1 MQDKAFSDSEIQSLQ
16 GEPTV
21 YFVVKADQG
30 LERSTSGCFPVNKQQ
45 PLILEAED
53 QHKGESDYLARDGPS
68 SNGSFH
74 SSEGEGTDHEGDILD
89 CSGSRPLLMDS
100 EEEEASGK
108 MNLPQEGYKVSQ
120 EVLNPPPS
128 QGGMEQLLLNTFQHH
143 PAEASD
149 EGDVFATAPFRS
161 SRTFHDDLDIFAKAP
176 FVSKSHTVPTLL
188 DEGDVF
194 LQAPFTKR
202 KSQEELL
209 SCSST
214 KESPAL
220 VGFLGLTG
228 GAHINPT
235 FQNPDTGMHSS
246 LLPPYSM
253 APFAQSSVAAPHSPQ
268 AGESRDSI
276 PPKDAPKEL
285 VGVPND
291 MLQGHTLPH
300 EALLG
305 SKASKPFRPQSLAKY
320 SRHYGPEG
328 SQCVEA
334 QPIAAYKVV
343 SQTNKQ
349 AIAGSVSIASLSY
362 RTTELPTADP
372 FASAPFPSKPGKQKP

>member
-1 MQDKAFSDSEIQSLQ
+1 M
-16 GEPTV
+16 
-21 YFVVKADQG
+21 VKADQDH
-30 LERSTSGCFPVNKQQ
+30 ESSTTGCFPSNKKQ
-45 PLILEAED
+45 PLILEAEN
-53 QHKGESDYLARDGPS
+53 QLGGEPDYLARDGPS

-74 SSEGEGTDHEGDILD
+74 SSEGEGTDHEGDMLD

-100 EEEEASGK
+100 EEEEESGK
-108 MNLPQEGYKVSQ
+108 MNPPQEGAKVSQ
-120 EVLNPPPS
+120 EVLNLPCS
-128 QGGMEQLLLNTFQHH
+128 QSGMGQILHNTFQHH

-161 SRTFHDDLDIFAKAP
+161 SRTFHDDLDVFTKAP
-176 FVSKSHTVPTLL
+176 FVSKSHAV

-194 LQAPFTKR
+194 LRAPFTKK
-202 KSQEELL
+202 KSQEELS
-209 SCSST
+209 SCCAA
-214 KESPAL
+214 KESPA
-220 VGFLGLTG
+220 VAGFLGLTG
-228 GAHINPT
+228 GGQYVPNPS
-235 FQNPDTGMHSS
+235 FQNLDTGIPSS
-246 LLPPYSM
+246 PLPPYSL
-253 APFAQSSVAAPHSPQ
+253 ASFPQSSIAPPHSPQ
-268 AGESRDSI
+268 AGEGHDSI

-285 VGVPND
+285 GSVPND
-291 MLQGHTLPH
+291 ALQGHTLPH

-328 SQCVEA
+328 SQCTEA

-362 RTTELPTADP
+362 RTKELPTADP
-372 FASAPFPSKPGKQKP
+372 FASAPFPSKLGKQKP

>member
-1 MQDKAFSDSEIQSLQ
+1 MITCYCFLEGLQ

-21 YFVVKADQG
+21 YFVVNTDQG
-30 LERSTSGCFPVNKQQ
+30 HGCFPLNKQQ
-45 PLILEAED
+45 PLILEAEN
-53 QHKGESDYLARDGPS
+53 QHGGESDYLARDGPS
-68 SNGSFH
+68 SSGSFH

-89 CSGSRPLLMDS
+89 CSGSRPLLIDS
-100 EEEEASGK
+100 EEEEESGK
-108 MNLPQEGYKVSQ
+108 INPPQEGSKVFQ
-120 EVLNPPPS
+120 EVLNPPSS
-128 QGGMEQLLLNTFQHH
+128 QSGMGPLLLNTSQHH

-176 FVSKSHTVPTLL
+176 FVSKSHTVATQP

-202 KSQEELL
+202 KSQEELA
-209 SCSST
+209 SCSAA
-214 KESPAL
+214 KESPA
-220 VGFLGLTG
+220 VAAFLGLTG
-228 GAHINPT
+228 GAQYVLNPT

-246 LLPPYSM
+246 PLPPYSM
-253 APFAQSSVAAPHSPQ
+253 APFAQSSIVPPHSLQ
-268 AGESRDSI
+268 AGEGQDSI

-285 VGVPND
+285 GSIPND
-291 MLQGHTLPH
+291 TLQGHTLPH

-305 SKASKPFRPQSLAKY
+305 SNSNKPFHPQSLAKY

-362 RTTELPTADP
+362 RTKELPTADP
-372 FASAPFPSKPGKQKP
+372 FASAPFPSKLGK